1 MGELIH
7 ARTVVYNVNYHIVW
21 SVKYRRKVL
30 IDDIERRLK
39 EILNDIA
46 IGKGFAIKSMEV
58 MPDQVHVFI
67 SAHPKYSP
75 SYIYKMLKGISGRR
89 LFIEFP
95 GIKKQ
100 LWKRQ
105 LWSPSTY
112 IETIGHISEDT
123 IKRYIE
129 GQKKDDY

>member
-129 GQKKDDY
+129 GQKKG